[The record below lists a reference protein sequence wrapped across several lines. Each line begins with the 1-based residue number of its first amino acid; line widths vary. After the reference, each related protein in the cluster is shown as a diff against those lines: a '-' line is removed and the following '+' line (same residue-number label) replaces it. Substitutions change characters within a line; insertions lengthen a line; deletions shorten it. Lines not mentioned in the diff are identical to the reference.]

1 MGREEK
7 TALEDI
13 HYVKLVSIGSVN
25 PNNPLSDQS
34 REAQTAL
41 LNRCLNEYP
50 RGIILGRDVTV
61 GKYLIGDHQLTMEK
75 ITYHVGFVRKPSW
88 EEDSSI

>member
-61 GKYLIGDHQLTMEK
+61 GKYLKIGRA
-75 ITYHVGFVRKPSW
+75 HV
-88 EEDSSI
+88 

>member
-75 ITYHVGFVRKPSW
+75 ITYHVGFARKPSW

>member
-25 PNNPLSDQS
+25 PNHPLSDQS

-88 EEDSSI
+88 EEDLSI

>member
-41 LNRCLNEYP
+41 LK
-50 RGIILGRDVTV
+50 IGRA
-61 GKYLIGDHQLTMEK
+61 
-75 ITYHVGFVRKPSW
+75 HV
-88 EEDSSI
+88 